1 MFPARGGLTRLAFSK
16 DLYDYSVGR
25 DKGGC
30 KMTSGEATA
39 VMQGSQDGGLAVG
52 VAANSEKLTV
62 LRAPKS

>member
-1 MFPARGGLTRLAFSK
+1 
-16 DLYDYSVGR
+16 
-25 DKGGC
+25 
-30 KMTSGEATA
+30 MTSGEATA